1 LAGVEQWKQA
11 TAGDVMDRARDRIDC
26 WNHVEAGTSMTTTIW
41 SDNEHVLINRTI
53 TASDRVQEA
62 FVRVVHG
69 SELDRL
75 IAALQRARDRHAS
88 GHYAAD

>member
-1 LAGVEQWKQA
+1 
-11 TAGDVMDRARDRIDC
+11 MNRAPDRIDC
-26 WNHVEAGTSMTTTIW
+26 WNHVEAGRSMTTTIW

-53 TASDRVQEA
+53 TTSDRVQET

-75 IAALQRARDRHAS
+75 IAALQRARDRQSS
-88 GHYAAD
+88 GHQAVD

>member
-1 LAGVEQWKQA
+1 
-11 TAGDVMDRARDRIDC
+11 MNRAPDRIDC
-26 WNHVEAGTSMTTTIW
+26 WNHVESGTSMMATTW

-53 TASDRVQEA
+53 AAKGKVQET

-75 IAALQRARDRHAS
+75 IAALERARDRKAK
-88 GHYAAD
+88 GV

>member
-1 LAGVEQWKQA
+1 VDQA
-11 TAGDVMDRARDRIDC
+11 TAGDVMNRAPERIDC
-26 WNHVEAGTSMTTTIW
+26 WNHVEHGASMTTTIW

-53 TASDRVQEA
+53 TTSARVEEA

-75 IAALQRARDRHAS
+75 IAALQRARARQTTGA
-88 GHYAAD
+88 